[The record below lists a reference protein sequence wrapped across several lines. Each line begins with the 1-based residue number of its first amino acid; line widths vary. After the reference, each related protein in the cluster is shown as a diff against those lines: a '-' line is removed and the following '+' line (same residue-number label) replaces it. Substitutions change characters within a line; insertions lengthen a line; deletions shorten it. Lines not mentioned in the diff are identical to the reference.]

1 MHTFPLLNISESGLS
16 LLIDVNQNLLAANRG
31 VAYDMVV
38 ITELCKLSQSLQV
51 DHGSESCEK
60 LLGLIRAL
68 WKIITRHDTS
78 ICQKYL
84 ADFQISSDRQF
95 SYGENETMSLT
106 KQEICGK
113 PDILAVF
120 TKYTQEVKSTGA
132 GSVTLHI
139 FGSICLKWEVSSD
152 FKCRENLE

>member
-1 MHTFPLLNISESGLS
+1 MHTFPPLTVSESGLC
-16 LLIDVNQNLLAANRG
+16 LLIDVNQNLLPANRG
-31 VAYDMVV
+31 VTHDMVV
-38 ITELCKLSQSLQV
+38 ITELCKLSQSLHV
-51 DHGSESCEK
+51 DHGRESCEK

-78 ICQKYL
+78 ICQKCL
-84 ADFQISSDRQF
+84 ADFQISSDMQF
-95 SYGENETMSLT
+95 HYGENETMNLT
-106 KQEICGK
+106 KQEIHAK
-113 PDILAVF
+113 PDILTVF

-139 FGSICLKWEVSSD
+139 FGSICLKREVSLD